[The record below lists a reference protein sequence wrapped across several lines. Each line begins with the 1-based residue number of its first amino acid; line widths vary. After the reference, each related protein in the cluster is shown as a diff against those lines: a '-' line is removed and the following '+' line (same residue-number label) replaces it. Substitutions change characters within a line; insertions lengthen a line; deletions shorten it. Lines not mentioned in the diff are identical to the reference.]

1 MSAEGPRTRHGAEQ
15 AVQMA
20 RDRMQPH
27 ASAQLA
33 LDVWDERGCGFL
45 RRGERRVLTKQSR
58 IDGEQPPG
66 LLIGGAAHHHAI
78 DMRKMHA
85 PIFNAAD
92 AAIEH
97 NRRDADAQL

>member
-1 MSAEGPRTRHGAEQ
+1 MTNALRRDINDIASAIGDETERSQQQFGACIAIRSAGKVSAESPRTRHGAEQ

-45 RRGERRVLTKQSR
+45 RRGERRVLTK
-58 IDGEQPPG
+58 
-66 LLIGGAAHHHAI
+66 
-78 DMRKMHA
+78 
-85 PIFNAAD
+85 
-92 AAIEH
+92 
-97 NRRDADAQL
+97 